1 MLEFNICSHKVSI
14 LVKDLKISKKR
25 KNLKI
30 LFQSVYAYVC

>member
-25 KNLKI
+25 KNLKN
-30 LFQSVYAYVC
+30 LFQSVYVYVC